1 MPDYSHIMVPIDGSD
16 ISLCAI
22 EHAKALAKA
31 FGSQVLVLYV
41 VDPYPFTGIGT
52 DLAYGQAQFVAESSE
67 QAKAALQQARDA
79 LEAEGIAVET
89 LSLEGSIVQN
99 TIAQVVQ
106 ERHVSLIVMA
116 SHGRSGLEKFLLGST
131 TDRVLGSVEVPV
143 LVVRGTAELQGRG
156 ADAPVSEPPLVP
168 PVL

>member
-1 MPDYSHIMVPIDGSD
+1 MPDYSHIMVPIDGTD

-22 EHAKALAKA
+22 KHAAAIGKA
-31 FGSQVLVLYV
+31 FGSRVLVLYV

-67 QAKAALQQARDA
+67 QAKAALQEARDL
-79 LEAEGIAVET
+79 LEAEGLGVET

-99 TIAQVVQ
+99 TIAEVVQ
-106 ERHVSLIVMA
+106 QREVTLIIMA

-131 TDRVLGSVEVPV
+131 TDRVLGSVQVPV
-143 LVVRGTAELQGRG
+143 MVVRNHTAAE
-156 ADAPVSEPPLVP
+156 ASPP
-168 PVL
+168 PVPSEAPLIPPAL